1 MVIVDIGQLALGFAI
16 VFAAY
21 VAGQRL
27 KGWFQYKAKLDA
39 LHWMTKDAE
48 DGNATESSVEMI
60 PEAIRYEILRHMNE
74 RDTLTEKDRK
84 NSA

>member
-39 LHWMTKDAE
+39 LHWMTRDTKDN
-48 DGNATESSVEMI
+48 NATAKIHVASLMLWLSEWQGE
-60 PEAIRYEILRHMNE
+60 
-74 RDTLTEKDRK
+74 
-84 NSA
+84 